1 MDIGTIFAMCSRGN
15 ASKEQ
20 EGLTINEALEVKCL
34 DNLEAFLGLD
44 EETIKREF
52 KNFDKD
58 GDGRVTLKESQ
69 IAFDYLRLCLDKN
82 LCA

>member
-1 MDIGTIFAMCSRGN
+1 MCSRGN

-82 LCA
+82 MCA

>member
-1 MDIGTIFAMCSRGN
+1 MCSRGN

-69 IAFDYLRLCLDKN
+69 IAFDYLRQCLDKN
-82 LCA
+82 VCA

>member
-1 MDIGTIFAMCSRGN
+1 MDIGTIFTMCSRGN

-82 LCA
+82 MCV

>member
-44 EETIKREF
+44 QETIKREF

-69 IAFDYLRLCLDKN
+69 IAFDYLRQCLDKN
-82 LCA
+82 MCA

>member
-69 IAFDYLRLCLDKN
+69 IAFDYLRQCLDKN
-82 LCA
+82 MCA

>member
-1 MDIGTIFAMCSRGN
+1 MCSRGN

-69 IAFDYLRLCLDKN
+69 IAFKYLRQEPKN
-82 LCA
+82 ILI

>member
-1 MDIGTIFAMCSRGN
+1 MCSRGN

-58 GDGRVTLKESQ
+58 GDGPKRKPNCV
-69 IAFDYLRLCLDKN
+69 
-82 LCA
+82 

>member
-1 MDIGTIFAMCSRGN
+1 MCSRGN

-69 IAFDYLRLCLDKN
+69 IAFDYLRQCLDKN
-82 LCA
+82 MCV

>member
-1 MDIGTIFAMCSRGN
+1 MCSRGN

-34 DNLEAFLGLD
+34 EYLQAFLGLD

-69 IAFDYLRLCLDKN
+69 IAFDYLRQCLDKN
-82 LCA
+82 MCV

>member
-1 MDIGTIFAMCSRGN
+1 MCSRGN

-20 EGLTINEALEVKCL
+20 EGLTLNEALEVKCL

-69 IAFDYLRLCLDKN
+69 IAFDYLRQCLDKN
-82 LCA
+82 MCV

>member
-1 MDIGTIFAMCSRGN
+1 MCSRGN

-69 IAFDYLRLCLDKN
+69 IAFDYLRQCLDKN
-82 LCA
+82 MCA